1 MQPKT
6 IDQISLDGSRDHLQ
20 PSYMI
25 RKQNHKLVSKIR
37 VCGLLFAR
45 LI

>member
-20 PSYMI
+20 PYMI